1 MKKQNTNKNNYNWEP
16 AYSIKRKGN
25 YKYTVNKKVEK
36 DSSVKIVTAMLC
48 ILMILILL
56 TTLYYFLKDNEIMK
70 SLMEISDSY
79 IFIGLTTFIVFLVF
93 KNRKKEYNN
102 SKKGVK

>member
-1 MKKQNTNKNNYNWEP
+1 MKKSNQNYRWEP

-25 YKYTVNKKVEK
+25 YKYTVNRKIEK
-36 DSSVKIVTAMLC
+36 NSNVKIVTAMLS

-56 TTLYYFLKDNEIMK
+56 TVLYYFFKDNEIMK

-93 KNRKKEYNN
+93 KNKQKEYNN
-102 SKKGVK
+102 IKKGVR